1 MLEDLYIYI
10 YIYIYIC
17 ITGSEKNK
25 DVYIKHSY
33 RKENGKTSSRIY
45 KKLEKYNELLQQ
57 FDGDHEKM
65 MAWAKEKANK
75 ETNLYVQT
83 HGKVTV
89 EFSKSLYHSLS
100 SITNLSTLFP

>member
-1 MLEDLYIYI
+1 MGVYEYFSIYCIIKSWEDFMLDNLVD
-10 YIYIYIC
+10 
-17 ITGSEKNK
+17 N
-25 DVYIKHSY
+25 
-33 RKENGKTSSRIY
+33 R
-45 KKLEKYNELLQQ
+45 KLEKYNELLQQ